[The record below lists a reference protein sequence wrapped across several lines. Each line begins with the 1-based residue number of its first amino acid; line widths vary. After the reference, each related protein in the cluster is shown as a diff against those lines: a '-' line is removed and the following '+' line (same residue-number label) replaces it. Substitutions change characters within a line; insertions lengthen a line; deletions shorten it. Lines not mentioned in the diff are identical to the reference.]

1 MSWIILKTASTRWE
15 AELMEQVLLAHD
27 IPARILDLG
36 SASYF
41 GVGSPTAL
49 QVRPQDQ
56 WMALL
61 LLSPIDEESLEE
73 AE

>member
-1 MSWIILKTASTRWE
+1 
-15 AELMEQVLLAHD
+15 MEQVLLAHG
-27 IPARILDLG
+27 IPAKILDLG
-36 SASYF
+36 ATSYF

-61 LLSPIDEESLEE
+61 LLSPIEDESPESD

>member
-1 MSWIILKTASTRWE
+1 
-15 AELMEQVLLAHD
+15 MEQVLLAHD

-41 GVGSPTAL
+41 GMGSPTAL

-56 WMALL
+56 WAALL
-61 LLSPIDEESLEE
+61 LLSPIEEESPEE